1 MSQIL
6 FYMSIGDAWKVYAY
20 SSL

>member
-6 FYMSIGDAWKVYAY
+6 FYMSIGDALEGVCV
-20 SSL
+20 